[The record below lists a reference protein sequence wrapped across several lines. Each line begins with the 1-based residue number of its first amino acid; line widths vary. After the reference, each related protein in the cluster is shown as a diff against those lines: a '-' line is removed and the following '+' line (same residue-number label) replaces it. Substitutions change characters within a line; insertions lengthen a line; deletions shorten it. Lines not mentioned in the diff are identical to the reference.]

1 MSTIIFLTE
10 ALAGLAKTCHKQE
23 EDIHVLTAAN
33 DTLAAEH
40 TELKALYE
48 RQFGNWQRVNDHLTD
63 MNVTM
68 RDTHDAEIATLMAQI
83 AQLQQAA
90 APAPAPLSNAPELP
104 QQEEEQQEQQRA
116 IITWADIAPKLNMG
130 ETIRV
135 MYEATEYIATWDGTS
150 VVSETLGNFKTAS
163 AWSTR
168 VHKVLRDAGA
178 VRIKHPKGANKDM
191 YVTREGTKTTLKD
204 LA

>member
-10 ALAGLAKTCHKQE
+10 ALAGLAKTCRKQE

-33 DTLAAEH
+33 ETLAGEH

-48 RQFGNWQRVNDHLTD
+48 RQFRNWLRVNDHLTD
-63 MNVTM
+63 MNVKM
-68 RDTHDAEIATLMAQI
+68 HETHDAEIATLKAQI
-83 AQLQQAA
+83 AQLQATA
-90 APAPAPLSNAPELP
+90 APAPAPLSNAPELL
-104 QQEEEQQEQQRA
+104 QEQEQKRA
-116 IITWADIAPKLNMG
+116 SITWADIAPKLNTG

-178 VRIKHPKGANKDM
+178 VRNKYPKGDNKEM
-191 YVTREGTKTTLKD
+191 YVTREGTKTTLKG
-204 LA
+204 LV